1 MKGSAANRDMINN
14 KYCSCLHGH
23 KELQVRGCNSDC
35 ALARNGTVL
44 FVISFPSAPSA
55 SPVGANPTEWEQLCV
70 NTLRQKLPWIRDSS
84 DFTSGKADSHCFWC
98 AGCTFSQSSS
108 THSWGGFIYTTQ
120 YPQDTHYFIHLTSA
134 SIGGISA
141 HSKEEEIFDAINTLF
156 TFKLNVGF
164 HSSEK

>member
-1 MKGSAANRDMINN
+1 MST
-14 KYCSCLHGH
+14 
-23 KELQVRGCNSDC
+23 
-35 ALARNGTVL
+35 ALACMDTKSYKWGAVAVTVHWPEMALCCLSSL
-44 FVISFPSAPSA
+44 FHQP
-55 SPVGANPTEWEQLCV
+55 PVLLLLVLIPLSVCTEQLCV
-70 NTLRQKLPWIRDSS
+70 NTLRQELPWFRDSS

-141 HSKEEEIFDAINTLF
+141 HSKEEEIFDIINTLF

-164 HSSEK
+164 HSNEK